1 MDSDDDVR
9 AHPKLYNALR
19 SDLVAALSA
28 FDRAQDWA
36 DLIHDLQRV
45 NRVLNK
51 HESNLLP
58 EKKLLAKRLAQ
69 CLTSSLPSGKTP
81 TLSVSMRIA
90 DCVLLRQKTDP
101 IPSTFVLA
109 PPLQAST

>member
-1 MDSDDDVR
+1 MDSDDDDVR

-69 CLTSSLPSGKTP
+69 CLTHSLPSGTF
-81 TLSVSMRIA
+81 
-90 DCVLLRQKTDP
+90 LRL
-101 IPSTFVLA
+101 IPFWWCMSPAHARTREC
-109 PPLQAST
+109 